1 MKKILLATLLSI
13 AMSENILMENYLR
26 PKTVWIRS
34 KQFGNKKIKR
44 AALNEISSEMEEISN
59 YDNEKHL
66 PRISKTRFI
75 SDSKKLPSLTFMRP
89 SDLALLPQV
98 ELLSSDKPKLDSAK
112 PTVLISIDIQEGENV
127 NDNSQKDSSRIK
139 NHRKQDENWY
149 IQQPLYVEEPRWI
162 NIYPNMDNLYEYVK
176 NADPYILSRGK
187 KIFRKDAEQ
196 IKKMF
201 ENYKDFS
208 KKYPNRSKR
217 SSMKRRVRRFVVM
230 NEKSRNNAI
239 TDNQEDQK
247 NEISYYNFLQ
257 DIDLNNVTM
266 TKSQDKKSYKID
278 KISKNRQ
285 SEKDATSFVHNIF
298 IKEYQKDKIKNVMKR
313 LPYKFKFTK
322 QNQISAN
329 DEKIINFVEQK
340 QNIQR
345 EDMFNHIE
353 NNSKIAKINQDKIF
367 TNRDSF
373 FATSMNKRNKRSVPQ
388 KNENFSEIRKKYK
401 TQKIDTS
408 FEKNVKEDEIDVY
421 EQMKN
426 KTYNEKLDDLDMY
439 NDDTFIL
446 VSMKN
451 RLNNR
456 TESLNKKDIDHDKP
470 IEKPWKIQYYAYR
483 EKLESEK
490 EPRNEKNKPEI
501 DKNDIEVADSQLTN
515 KSDSES
521 SRIKNNSYLNRRKKR
536 SACEICETQPQLQDQ
551 WLKDIEKELQGS
563 MSLERRNKHSDILE
577 ALSLLQPYI
586 ISRGK
591 KALHEFENGIYSIS
605 QSRNVDDA
613 NRIEVTSFPSPKSF
627 LRMLLMLRC
636 NNCDINA
643 NRLSNKRS
651 SRNRRDFLDEILT
664 AYDPY
669 YAIRGKRINLDK
681 FLIKMQNQ
689 KSAPLKTDGEH

>member
-26 PKTVWIRS
+26 PKTVWVRS

-44 AALNEISSEMEEISN
+44 ALNEISSEVEEFSN
-59 YDNEKHL
+59 YDNERHL

-75 SDSKKLPSLTFMRP
+75 SDSKKLPSLMFMRP

-127 NDNSQKDSSRIK
+127 NDNSQKDCSRIK
-139 NHRKQDENWY
+139 NHRKQNQNWQ
-149 IQQPLYVEEPRWI
+149 IQQPFYVDEPRWI
-162 NIYPNMDNLYEYVK
+162 NIYPNVDGSYERLN

-187 KIFRKDAEQ
+187 KIFRKDTEQ
-196 IKKMF
+196 MKKTV
-201 ENYKDFS
+201 EDYE
-208 KKYPNRSKR
+208 YPSRSKR
-217 SSMKRRVRRFVVM
+217 SSMKRRVRRSVVM
-230 NEKSRNNAI
+230 NEKSHNNTI

-247 NEISYYNFLQ
+247 KEINYYNFVQ
-257 DIDLNNVTM
+257 DTDLNNVTI
-266 TKSQDKKSYKID
+266 TKSQDEKSYKID

-285 SEKDATSFVHNIF
+285 SEKDSTSFVHNIF
-298 IKEYQKDKIKNVMKR
+298 IKKYQKDKIKNVMER
-313 LPYKFKFTK
+313 LPYKFKFIK
-322 QNQISAN
+322 QDQTSAN

-353 NNSKIAKINQDKIF
+353 NNSKIAKISQDKKF
-367 TNRDSF
+367 NNRESF
-373 FATSMNKRNKRSVPQ
+373 FATNMNKRNKRSVLQ
-388 KNENFSEIRKKYK
+388 KNKDFSEIRKKYK

-408 FEKNVKEDEIDVY
+408 FEKNVKKNEIDVY

-426 KTYNEKLDDLDMY
+426 KTYNEKLNDLDMY

-451 RLNNR
+451 QLNNR
-456 TESLNKKDIDHDKP
+456 TESLNKKDIDHNKP
-470 IEKPWKIQYYAYR
+470 IERPWKIQYYAHR
-483 EKLESEK
+483 EKLESEE
-490 EPRNEKNKPEI
+490 EPRNKKNEPEI

-521 SRIKNNSYLNRRKKR
+521 SRIKNYFNHRKKR
-536 SACEICETQPQLQDQ
+536 SACEICETEPQLQDQ
-551 WLKDIEKELQGS
+551 WLKDIERELQDS

-577 ALSLLQPYI
+577 DLSLLQPYV

-591 KALHEFENGIYSIS
+591 KALHEFENGIYSMS

-613 NRIEVTSFPSPKSF
+613 NRIEVTSFPLAKSF
-627 LRMLLMLRC
+627 LRMLLMSSC
-636 NNCDINA
+636 NNCNINA

-651 SRNRRDFLDEILT
+651 PRNQRGFLDEILT

-669 YAIRGKRINLDK
+669 YAIRGKRIDK
-681 FLIKMQNQ
+681 FLTKMQNQ
-689 KSAPLKTDGEH
+689 KNASLKTDGEQ